1 MRREGG
7 IGKVQRA
14 GAGLGPQRRLCEHVD
29 DAGVRRVLAGSAAD
43 AVQAFEFA
51 CGPGAS
57 AEAAGAVEG
66 LGLDA
71 LARLGLVR
79 GRACAGDGVGVREV
93 FCAEMDVAQASII
106 HVLGRCAGLPPVPAA
121 EHVSEQVAVRHGHLD
136 GDVLLGEA
144 RIHAVQ
150 PLATGPESVV
160 REWRRSAQ
168 NAAAWLRACFRG
180 RQRTHGAMR
189 LVVVVGFRGHRAAGG
204 EAAPRSYEAL

>member
-7 IGKVQRA
+7 IGEIERA
-14 GAGLGPQRRLCEHVD
+14 GAGLGPQRRLCEHMD
-29 DAGVRRVLAGSAAD
+29 DAGVWHVLAGAAAD
-43 AVQAFEFA
+43 AVQAFEFTR
-51 CGPGAS
+51 GPGAS
-57 AEAAGAVEG
+57 TEAAGAVEG

-93 FCAEMDVAQASII
+93 FCAEMDVAQAIDEV
-106 HVLGRCAGLPPVPAA
+106 VLGRCAGLPPVPAA

-150 PLATGPESVV
+150 PLATGPEGVV

-168 NAAAWLRACFRG
+168 NAAAWLRACLRG

>member
-14 GAGLGPQRRLCEHVD
+14 GAGLGPQRRLCEHMD

-43 AVQAFEFA
+43 AVQAFELA

-93 FCAEMDVAQASII
+93 FCAEMDVAQAFDEV
-106 HVLGRCAGLPPVPAA
+106 VLGRCAGLPPVPAA